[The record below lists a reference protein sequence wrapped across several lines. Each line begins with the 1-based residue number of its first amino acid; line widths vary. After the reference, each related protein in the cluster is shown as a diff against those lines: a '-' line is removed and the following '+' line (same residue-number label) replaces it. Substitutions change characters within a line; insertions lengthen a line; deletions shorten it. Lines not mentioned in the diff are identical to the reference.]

1 MIRRKRLSQ
10 EGDCNSAKQKRNKGR
25 KENMGLVSFA
35 KSVGAKIFGA
45 TPTAAAPPEQ
55 LKKEAESHGLDVSQV
70 AVKTEGDKV
79 VLTGSAASTEEAEK
93 ITLAVGNSI
102 GVASVQ
108 NDIVSADK
116 APGSKFYTVKSGD
129 TLWKIAE
136 TEYGHGHGGKYHLIF
151 EANEPLLSDPDKIY
165 PGQVLRI
172 PPLAN

>member
-1 MIRRKRLSQ
+1 
-10 EGDCNSAKQKRNKGR
+10 
-25 KENMGLVSFA
+25 MGLLSFA
-35 KSVGAKIFGA
+35 KTVGTKIFGA

-79 VLTGSAASTEEAEK
+79 VLTGNTASTEQAEK
-93 ITLAVGNSI
+93 IALSIGNSI
-102 GVASVQ
+102 GVASVE
-108 NDIVSADK
+108 NNIVSADK
-116 APGSKFYTVKSGD
+116 TPESKFYTVKSGD

-136 TEYGHGHGGKYHLIF
+136 TEYGHGHGGKYHMIF
-151 EANEPLLSDPDKIY
+151 EANVPLLSDPDKIY